1 MVENQAELLRSCKP
15 SQLRHIE
22 NNISISRAVLVPVIH
37 VLSIELFNSV
47 TFILS
52 GMIHIIRIKA
62 VLDSTTDSWHRPFLK
77 QVPEHTY

>member
-1 MVENQAELLRSCKP
+1 MVEIRRNYFVPVNLRNP
-15 SQLRHIE
+15 RHIE

-62 VLDSTTDSWHRPFLK
+62 VLDSTTDSWHRS
-77 QVPEHTY
+77 